1 MTPYQVADTFSA
13 FLAFWQKAQH
23 QPIEAQIEGWAKD
36 YMAQW
41 PELLAKQK
49 EDYASQDEDWQQIAR
64 ERVFPFLGRRLP
76 AMQAAHRLLPDIC
89 SDVYIRTQEVLSF
102 DGEVVFVIYVG
113 IGCGAGWVTTYRN
126 SPAVLFGLENIA
138 EEGWAQSSAL
148 TALVAHE
155 MGHVVHFHWRAEQGL
170 SEGADPWWQLYTEG
184 FAQRCEH
191 VILGEDT
198 WHMALGAKDD
208 WLDWCQTH
216 KGWLAAEFLRVVD
229 EGESVRPF
237 FGSWFEVR
245 GRKQCG
251 YFLGHEV
258 IKRLEESAS
267 LSEIALL
274 SDFETSLRH
283 ELEKLAETDA

>member
-1 MTPYQVADTFSA
+1 MTPYKVVDTFPA

-23 QPIEAQIEGWAKD
+23 QPIETQIEGWAED

-41 PELLAKQK
+41 PELLAKQQ
-49 EDYASQDEDWQQIAR
+49 EDYAGQDEDWQQIAR
-64 ERVFPFLGRRLP
+64 ERVFPFLERRLP
-76 AMQAAHRLLPDIC
+76 AMQAAHKLLPDIC
-89 SDVYIRTQEVLSF
+89 ADVYIRAQEVLGF
-102 DGEVVFVIYVG
+102 DGDVVFVIYVG
-113 IGCGAGWVTTYRN
+113 IGCGAGWVTTYQN

-138 EEGWAQSSAL
+138 EEGWVQPAVLAG
-148 TALVAHE
+148 LVAHE
-155 MGHVVHFHWRAEQGL
+155 MGHVVHFYWRAEEGL
-170 SEGADPWWQLYTEG
+170 SEGSGPWWQLYTEG

-208 WLDWCQTH
+208 WLDWCQAH

-229 EGESVRPF
+229 EGEPVRPF

-251 YFLGHEV
+251 YFLGHEA
-258 IKRLEESAS
+258 IKRLEESAG

-274 SDFETSLRH
+274 SDIEASLRP
-283 ELEKLAETDA
+283 ELERLADTGA